1 MLKISLQIKITSRK
15 DITMEKIKEFFKDK
29 GYIAGLV
36 FAVIALVI
44 AGWLAYDMTVKDVE
58 NTPPANTL
66 SPVDNN
72 VSDLPKKEETSE
84 QTEESSGDD
93 TEDVNN
99 FINITAE
106 RVMPVDGEVINPYS
120 NGELVKSETL
130 GVWKTHDGID
140 ISAEKGTEVKSASG
154 GKVIAVRDDP
164 LWGIC
169 VIIDHFDGYEGHYYG
184 LDKAL
189 SVKEQTVVD
198 AGQVIGRTGDCDCES
213 KLAPHLHFAVKCNE
227 KWIDPAEFLK

>member
-1 MLKISLQIKITSRK
+1 
-15 DITMEKIKEFFKDK
+15 MEKFKEFIK
-29 GYIAGLV
+29 GKGFFAAVAIA
-36 FAVIALVI
+36 IAALGI
-44 AGWLAYDMTVKDVE
+44 AAYATYDMTVKEIE

-66 SPVDNN
+66 SPVDKD
-72 VSDLPKKEETSE
+72 VSDVPKEESK
-84 QTEESSGDD
+84 ESQSTNDSNEA
-93 TEDVNN
+93 EDVNN

-106 RVMPVDGEVINPYS
+106 RVMPVDGEIINPYS

-140 ISAEKGTEVKSASG
+140 IAAEYGTEVKSATG
-154 GKVIAVRDDP
+154 GKVIAIRDDP

-169 VIIDHFDGYEGHYYG
+169 VIIDHYDGYEGHYYG

-198 AGQVIGRTGDCDCES
+198 AGQVIGRTAEFDCES
-213 KLAPHLHFAVKCNE
+213 KLSPHLHFAVKCND
-227 KWIDPAEFLK
+227 KWTDPSEFLK

>member
-1 MLKISLQIKITSRK
+1 
-15 DITMEKIKEFFKDK
+15 MEKLKGFFKDK
-29 GYIAGLV
+29 GYIAALI
-36 FAVIALVI
+36 FAVVALVI
-44 AGWLAYDMTVKDVE
+44 AGWLAYDMTVKEVE
-58 NTPPANTL
+58 DTPPANTL
-66 SPVDNN
+66 SPVDNSVGN
-72 VSDLPKKEETSE
+72 VPKEEEASKESSE
-84 QTEESSGDD
+84 QSEEKETD
-93 TEDVNN
+93 DVNN

-106 RVMPVDGEVINPYS
+106 RVMPVEGEIINPYS

-140 ISAEKGTEVKSASG
+140 IAAEKGTEVKSATS

-169 VIIDHFDGYEGHYYG
+169 VIIDHYDGYEGHYYG

-198 AGQVIGRTGDCDCES
+198 AGQVIGRTGDSDCES
-213 KLAPHLHFAVKCNE
+213 KLSPHLHFAVKCNE

>member
-1 MLKISLQIKITSRK
+1 
-15 DITMEKIKEFFKDK
+15 MEKFKEFIK
-29 GYIAGLV
+29 GKGFIAALALAIVAFGIAGYV
-36 FAVIALVI
+36 T
-44 AGWLAYDMTVKDVE
+44 YDMTVKDIE
-58 NTPPANTL
+58 NTEPPANTL
-66 SPVDNN
+66 PVDNN
-72 VSDLPKKEETSE
+72 VSNVPKEESE
-84 QTEESSGDD
+84 TQVDENSED
-93 TEDVNN
+93 TDDVNN

-106 RVMPVDGEVINPYS
+106 RMMPVEGEIINQYS

-140 ISAEKGTEVKSASG
+140 IAAEYGTEVKSATS

-169 VIIDHFDGYEGHYYG
+169 VIIDHYDGYEGHYYG

-198 AGQVIGRTGDCDCES
+198 AGQVIGITAEFDCES
-213 KLAPHLHFAVKCNE
+213 KLVPHLHFAVKCND
-227 KWIDPAEFLK
+227 KWIDPSEFLK

>member
-1 MLKISLQIKITSRK
+1 
-15 DITMEKIKEFFKDK
+15 MEKFKEFIK
-29 GYIAGLV
+29 GKGFIAALALAIVAFGIAGYV
-36 FAVIALVI
+36 T
-44 AGWLAYDMTVKDVE
+44 YDMTVKDIE
-58 NTPPANTL
+58 NTEPPANTL
-66 SPVDNN
+66 PVDNN
-72 VSDLPKKEETSE
+72 VSNVPKEESKTQEDENSE
-84 QTEESSGDD
+84 D
-93 TEDVNN
+93 TDDVNN

-106 RVMPVDGEVINPYS
+106 RMMPVEGEIINQYS

-140 ISAEKGTEVKSASG
+140 IAAEYGTEVKSATS

-169 VIIDHFDGYEGHYYG
+169 VIIDHYDGYEGHYYG

-198 AGQVIGRTGDCDCES
+198 AGQVIGRTAEFDCES
-213 KLAPHLHFAVKCNE
+213 KLAPHLHFAVKCND
-227 KWIDPAEFLK
+227 KWIDPSEFLK

>member
-1 MLKISLQIKITSRK
+1 
-15 DITMEKIKEFFKDK
+15 MEKLKEFFKDK
-29 GYIAGLV
+29 GYIAALI
-36 FAVIALVI
+36 FAVVALVI
-44 AGWLAYDMTVKDVE
+44 AGWLAYDMTVKEVE
-58 NTPPANTL
+58 DTPPANTL
-66 SPVDNN
+66 SPVDNSVGN
-72 VSDLPKKEETSE
+72 VPKEEEASKESSE
-84 QTEESSGDD
+84 QSEEKETD
-93 TEDVNN
+93 DVNN

-106 RVMPVDGEVINPYS
+106 RVMPVEGEIINPYS

-140 ISAEKGTEVKSASG
+140 IAAEKGTEVKSATS

-169 VIIDHFDGYEGHYYG
+169 VIIDHYDGYEGHYYG

-198 AGQVIGRTGDCDCES
+198 AGQVIGRTGDSDCES
-213 KLAPHLHFAVKCNE
+213 KLSPHLHFAVKCNE

>member
-1 MLKISLQIKITSRK
+1 
-15 DITMEKIKEFFKDK
+15 MEKFKEFIK
-29 GYIAGLV
+29 GKGFIAVLALAIVAFGIAGYV
-36 FAVIALVI
+36 T
-44 AGWLAYDMTVKDVE
+44 YDMTVKDIE
-58 NTPPANTL
+58 NTEPPANTL
-66 SPVDNN
+66 PVDNN
-72 VSDLPKKEETSE
+72 VSNVPKEESKTQEDENSE
-84 QTEESSGDD
+84 D
-93 TEDVNN
+93 TDDVNN

-106 RVMPVDGEVINPYS
+106 RMMPVEGEIINQYS

-140 ISAEKGTEVKSASG
+140 IAAEYGTEVKSATS

-169 VIIDHFDGYEGHYYG
+169 VIIDHYDGYEGHYYG

-198 AGQVIGRTGDCDCES
+198 AGQVIGRTAEFDCES
-213 KLAPHLHFAVKCNE
+213 KLAPHLHFAVKCND
-227 KWIDPAEFLK
+227 KWIDPSEFLK

>member
-1 MLKISLQIKITSRK
+1 
-15 DITMEKIKEFFKDK
+15 MEKLKEFFKDK
-29 GYIAGLV
+29 GYIAALV
-36 FAVIALVI
+36 FAVVALVI
-44 AGWLAYDMTVKDVE
+44 AGWLAYDMTVKEVE
-58 NTPPANTL
+58 DTPPANTL
-66 SPVDNN
+66 SPVDNSVGN
-72 VSDLPKKEETSE
+72 VPKEEEVSKGSSE
-84 QTEESSGDD
+84 QSEEKETD
-93 TEDVNN
+93 DVNN

-106 RVMPVDGEVINPYS
+106 RVMPVEGEIINPYS

-140 ISAEKGTEVKSASG
+140 IAAEKGTEVKSATS

-169 VIIDHFDGYEGHYYG
+169 VIIDHYDGYEGHYYG

-198 AGQVIGRTGDCDCES
+198 AGQVIGRTGDSDCES
-213 KLAPHLHFAVKCNE
+213 KLSPHLHFAVKCNE
-227 KWIDPAEFLK
+227 KWIDPDEFLK

>member
-1 MLKISLQIKITSRK
+1 MKKF
-15 DITMEKIKEFFKDK
+15 KEFIK
-29 GYIAGLV
+29 GKGFIAALAFAIAAFGIAGYV
-36 FAVIALVI
+36 T
-44 AGWLAYDMTVKDVE
+44 YDMTVRDIE
-58 NTPPANTL
+58 NTEPPANTL
-66 SPVDNN
+66 PVDNN
-72 VSDLPKKEETSE
+72 VSNIPKEESKE
-84 QTEESSGDD
+84 HSDESSEETD
-93 TEDVNN
+93 DVNN

-106 RVMPVDGEVINPYS
+106 RMMPVDGEIINEYS

-140 ISAEKGTEVKSASG
+140 IATEYGTEVKSATS

-169 VIIDHFDGYEGHYYG
+169 VIIDHYDGYEGHYYG

-198 AGQVIGRTGDCDCES
+198 AGQVIGKTAEFDCES
-213 KLAPHLHFAVKCNE
+213 KLAPHLHFAVKCND
-227 KWIDPAEFLK
+227 KWIDPSEFLK